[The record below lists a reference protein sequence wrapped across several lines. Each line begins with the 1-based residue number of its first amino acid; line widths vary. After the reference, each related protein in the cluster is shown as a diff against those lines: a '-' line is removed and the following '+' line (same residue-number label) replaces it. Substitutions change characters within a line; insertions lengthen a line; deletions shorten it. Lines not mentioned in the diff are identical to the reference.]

1 MKRFKVFLALFT
13 LIFMVNVHVPVID
26 MDFGGASDA
35 SAWGFFGWGNDN
47 NNNNNNNN
55 NNGNAHGVPE
65 PSMFLLLGAGFA
77 GYGIHRK
84 FRNRNK
90 EE

>member
-1 MKRFKVFLALFT
+1 MKRFKVFLVLFT
-13 LIFMVNVHVPVID
+13 LLFMVSIHIPVLDIN
-26 MDFGGASDA
+26 FGLASDA
-35 SAWGFFGWGNDN
+35 TAWWWIPEDSNSSGSSGSGGDS
-47 NNNNNNNN
+47 
-55 NNGNAHGVPE
+55 NAHGVPE
-65 PSMFLLLGAGFA
+65 PSMLLLLGAGLA